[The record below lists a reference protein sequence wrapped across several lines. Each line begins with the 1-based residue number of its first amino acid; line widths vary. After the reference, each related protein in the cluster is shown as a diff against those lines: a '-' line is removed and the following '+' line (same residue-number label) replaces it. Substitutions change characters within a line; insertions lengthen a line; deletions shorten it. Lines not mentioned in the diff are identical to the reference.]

1 MMGAM
6 TNAGEKLLCCRRGG
20 KTRMAV
26 AKEFS
31 KLGQLC
37 DLLLLKLRFS
47 SRRVKRA
54 K

>member
-1 MMGAM
+1 
-6 TNAGEKLLCCRRGG
+6 
-20 KTRMAV
+20 MAV

-31 KLGQLC
+31 KLDQLC

-47 SRRVKRA
+47 FRRVKRA